1 MTDKIELKLKIPVAK
16 GSKQLVELVKIL
28 QRTIGFFKHLL
39 EKSEIT

>member
-1 MTDKIELKLKIPVAK
+1 MDQIELKIKIPIPR
-16 GSKQLVELVKIL
+16 GSKQLVELIKIL